1 MTIVE
6 ACRHARAGDWALR
19 KGRIQTILP
28 LSAAPLET
36 RGLVGQD
43 SCEDEGSASIMSD
56 RKYRQRGY
64 QDDPRERQPRG
75 HPAPP
80 KERAPGR
87 VLQDERG
94 PKTPNLMAA
103 HEVFRCARCGNLLSV
118 PVGLLDTCG
127 RCGVDLHSC
136 IQCVSFDTSARWEC
150 AQSDKISARVS
161 PKDARNTCAAMTPR
175 TTVERQTSTAPSS
188 SGSTSGTADPSSSDA
203 RKAFDDLFK

>member
-1 MTIVE
+1 
-6 ACRHARAGDWALR
+6 
-19 KGRIQTILP
+19 
-28 LSAAPLET
+28 
-36 RGLVGQD
+36 
-43 SCEDEGSASIMSD
+43 MSD

-64 QDDPRERQPRG
+64 QDEPRERQPRG
-75 HPAPP
+75 ERPAAPP

-118 PVGLLDTCG
+118 PVGLLDSCSK
-127 RCGVDLHSC
+127 CGVDLHSC

-150 AQSDKISARVS
+150 AQNDKIPARVS
-161 PKDARNTCAAMTPR
+161 PKDARNSCALMTPR
-175 TTVERQTSTAPSS
+175 TTIERQTSTPPSS
-188 SGSTSGTADPSSSDA
+188 SGPSSSSSAGSSSSSSA